1 MRWLHDYP
9 FINERL
15 NEMKILD
22 KFKNLNYTYYDNC
35 EKIETEYNRMFDIL
49 KSSGYTLGATEDGL
63 TLDGGILLEND
74 AGVVAGAF
82 FNFTKFKNSV
92 IILTIFVEE
101 EYRKNGIYTKM
112 HSLIDSIGNEHNKL
126 AVYSHIHAKNDLM
139 QQHVA
144 KSIGYETVMHV
155 VRRPIKKI

>member
-1 MRWLHDYP
+1 
-9 FINERL
+9 
-15 NEMKILD
+15 MKILD

-49 KSSGYTLGATEDGL
+49 KSSGYTLGSTEDGI

-74 AGVVAGAF
+74 DGVAAGAF
-82 FNFTKFKNSV
+82 FNVSKYKSA
-92 IILTIFVEE
+92 IMILTIFVEE

-112 HSLIDSIGNEHNKL
+112 HSLIDDIGNEQNKK
-126 AVYSHIHAKNDLM
+126 AVYSHIHSKNDLM

-144 KSIGYETVMHV
+144 KSIGYETIMHV